1 MLAFLFIHRS
11 LARRLHVKARFALAL
26 LVAVSI
32 AAPPF
37 AASARPCRSARET
50 GTFVLTRMGGQE
62 EPDRG
67 KLRAGLNALLSQQG
81 FVAESEREQLTE
93 EAVTVRRKLSAH
105 VEDQRRLNGVIQY
118 TRGAIQIP
126 G

>member
-1 MLAFLFIHRS
+1 
-11 LARRLHVKARFALAL
+11 
-26 LVAVSI
+26 
-32 AAPPF
+32 
-37 AASARPCRSARET
+37 
-50 GTFVLTRMGGQE
+50 MGGQE